1 MGTGAKVVSCLSLS
15 LSLHPSPV
23 YPLTATRSSPGEP
36 AGEKFLLLRINGI
49 VCLALTRRSYRDR
62 QTIFFLLEITREAL
76 AGLAG
81 QAAAA
86 AAAARLRGL
95 RNRVAGR
102 LRGGGRACAL
112 REIRAD
118 LSTQGTAGRSRP
130 GGSEEPLKCKR
141 KEREKEMVEEE
152 IVGMK

>member
-1 MGTGAKVVSCLSLS
+1 M
-15 LSLHPSPV
+15 
-23 YPLTATRSSPGEP
+23 
-36 AGEKFLLLRINGI
+36 
-49 VCLALTRRSYRDR
+49 ALTRRSYRDR

-81 QAAAA
+81 QAAAAAA

-130 GGSEEPLKCKR
+130 GGSGEPLKCKR

>member
-1 MGTGAKVVSCLSLS
+1 M
-15 LSLHPSPV
+15 
-23 YPLTATRSSPGEP
+23 
-36 AGEKFLLLRINGI
+36 
-49 VCLALTRRSYRDR
+49 ALTRRSYRDR

-86 AAAARLRGL
+86 RLRAL

-112 REIRAD
+112 EIRAD
-118 LSTQGTAGRSRP
+118 LSTQGTTGRLRP
-130 GGSEEPLKCKR
+130 GGSGEPLKCKR
-141 KEREKEMVEEE
+141 KEKEVEEE

>member
-1 MGTGAKVVSCLSLS
+1 M
-15 LSLHPSPV
+15 
-23 YPLTATRSSPGEP
+23 
-36 AGEKFLLLRINGI
+36 
-49 VCLALTRRSYRDR
+49 ALTRRSYRDR

-81 QAAAA
+81 QAA

>member
-1 MGTGAKVVSCLSLS
+1 M
-15 LSLHPSPV
+15 
-23 YPLTATRSSPGEP
+23 
-36 AGEKFLLLRINGI
+36 
-49 VCLALTRRSYRDR
+49 ALTRRSYRDR

-112 REIRAD
+112 RAD

-130 GGSEEPLKCKR
+130 GGSGEPLKCKR

>member
-1 MGTGAKVVSCLSLS
+1 MVSCLSLS
-15 LSLHPSPV
+15 SPPRPSPV
-23 YPLTATRSSPGEP
+23 PPQPFLSGEP

-86 AAAARLRGL
+86 RLRGL

-102 LRGGGRACAL
+102 LRGGGRACAP
-112 REIRAD
+112 EIRAD
-118 LSTQGTAGRSRP
+118 LSTQGTTGRSRP
-130 GGSEEPLKCKR
+130 GGSGEPLKCKR
-141 KEREKEMVEEE
+141 KEREKEVEEEE

>member
-1 MGTGAKVVSCLSLS
+1 MPLSL
-15 LSLHPSPV
+15 PP
-23 YPLTATRSSPGEP
+23 SSPLPPQPFLSGEP

-76 AGLAG
+76 AGLVG
-81 QAAAA
+81 Q
-86 AAAARLRGL
+86 AAAARLRAL

-112 REIRAD
+112 EIRAD
-118 LSTQGTAGRSRP
+118 LSTQGTTGRSRP
-130 GGSEEPLKCKR
+130 GGSGEPLKCKR
-141 KEREKEMVEEE
+141 KEKEVEEE